1 MTYMT
6 RDRQNGLGLN
16 LAFGVIFAFF
26 AFRYNYGNDYVA
38 YWEGFGNINAWGWDQ
53 IDVADER
60 WEPGWVFLHIFFRPF
75 GFFAMIAFTSLATC
89 IVFYRL
95 IRNFVPAQLQWFA
108 VFLYVFDPFLFLVP
122 ASAMRQNIGVLLF
135 LIAIE
140 FLYKKKRLIFIYLA
154 LTILAATF
162 HKTAY
167 VLPPLFLLAFLNIK
181 INKTVA
187 GIFVLVF
194 IAMFLAGGQLLG
206 YVNMIVESYLPKYAG
221 YLLGSGGKMNTGVG
235 FAFSMFQLISILYFA
250 GLEFAPHAEESLEL
264 PEQQGGDFLPSEDD
278 SYLPSVDPHAVF
290 LNLKARRLLFK
301 IAIMTFM
308 FLPVSLHLAMFGR
321 VNMYFLPV
329 LIVVY
334 PIMLSTT
341 KSVIFYVMFLF
352 AMIGFTLFK
361 FATFFLLPGW
371 DAFKT
376 YQTIFSAM

>member
-1 MTYMT
+1 MFIPFIVGSIAVILTYLT
-6 RDRQNGLGLN
+6 RDRQNGLGLK
-16 LAFGVIFAFF
+16 LAFAVIFVFLAL
-26 AFRYNYGNDYVA
+26 RYDYGNDYMA
-38 YWEGFGNINAWGWDQ
+38 YLEGFGNINIWGWGQATVTD
-53 IDVADER
+53 R
-60 WEPGWVFLHIFFRPF
+60 YWEPGWVFLNILFRPF
-75 GFFAMIAFTSLATC
+75 GFFALVAFTSLATC

-95 IRNFVPAQLQWFA
+95 IRNFVPAQFQWFA
-108 VFLYVFDPFLFLVP
+108 VFLYAFDPYMILVP
-122 ASAMRQNIGVLLF
+122 ASAMRQTIGILLF

-140 FLYKKKRLIFIYLA
+140 FLYKKKRLIFVYLA
-154 LTILAATF
+154 LTIVAATF

-167 VLPPLFLLAFLNIK
+167 VLPILFLLAFLNIK

-206 YVNMIVESYLPKYAG
+206 YVNMIVESYLPRYAG
-221 YLLGSGGKMNTGVG
+221 YMLGRGAKFHSGVG

-321 VNMYFLPV
+321 E
-329 LIVVY
+329 
-334 PIMLSTT
+334 
-341 KSVIFYVMFLF
+341 KVI
-352 AMIGFTLFK
+352 
-361 FATFFLLPGW
+361 
-371 DAFKT
+371 
-376 YQTIFSAM
+376 